1 MKHAAHGQRK
11 GQANSPSGRPDAA
24 MPKTVD
30 RRADLLGA
38 AMLLP
43 ALALVGLFIL
53 APAAYAIVGSFFAFT
68 ITSRNWTFVGVG
80 NYIQAAGDPVF
91 WTALRNNAFL
101 IVGSIVTQVGI
112 GTVLAAILDR
122 GIRRGNTVYRT
133 IIFMPVVVSSIAVAF
148 VWILILD
155 PNVGPLNAIVKSLG
169 FRPPRLGWLGDPQI
183 SLWFLLVIAAWQ
195 NVGFQMILILAGLQ
209 NVPRELYEA
218 AALDGCRGL
227 RAFRYI
233 TLPGIR
239 NVLIVGTLIT
249 IVGGLKVFDLIFV
262 TTGGGP
268 ANATQVLGTYTYLQ
282 AFRLGNMGY
291 ANAMSVVLLAVAV
304 VFGWLQ
310 LRLSRRV

>member
-1 MKHAAHGQRK
+1 MTDVTQQEPR
-11 GQANSPSGRPDAA
+11 SPRGRRDVLSG
-24 MPKTVD
+24 
-30 RRADLLGA
+30 

-43 ALALVGLFIL
+43 ALVLVGLFIL
-53 APAAYAIVGSFFAFT
+53 APAAYAIVGSFFEFT
-68 ITSRNWTFVGVG
+68 ITSRNWVFVGFG
-80 NYIQAAGDPVF
+80 NYARAAGDPVF

-101 IVGSIVTQVGI
+101 IAGSAVTQVGL
-112 GTVLAAILDR
+112 GTILAAILDR
-122 GIRRGNTVYRT
+122 GVRRGNAIYRT

-169 FRPPRLGWLGDPQI
+169 FRPPKLGWLGDPQI
-183 SLWFLLVIAAWQ
+183 SLWMLLVIAAWQ
-195 NVGFQMILILAGLQ
+195 NVGFQMILVLAGLQ
-209 NVPRELYEA
+209 GIPKELYEA
-218 AALDGCRGL
+218 AALDGAKGL

-249 IVGGLKVFDLIFV
+249 VVGGLKVFDLVFV

-268 ANATQVLGTYTYLQ
+268 ANATQVLGTYSYLQ

-291 ANAMSVVLLAVAV
+291 ANAMSVVLLAIAV
-304 VFGWLQ
+304 LFGWLQ
-310 LRLSRRV
+310 LRLSRKA